1 MKDTVFIP
9 GETLHH
15 LDHCLQRLKAILP
28 PVAKPVDWAGTPAA
42 WWRRR
47 VLSGHLEPVTQTAP
61 VSLDDVLGVDRQKS
75 LVVGNT
81 AQFVK
86 GFPAN
91 NVLLTGARGAGK
103 SSLIQAVLN
112 HFAEDGL
119 RLVQVEP
126 HDLRDLP
133 DITAQ
138 LKDQPYRFLL
148 FCDDLSFDA
157 RDEGYKALKS
167 ILDGAI
173 SAATDNVLVYATSNR
188 RHLMPE
194 YQSDN
199 ATYTVTEGGELHP
212 GEAVEEKISLSDRFG
227 LWVSFQPMPQEPYLA
242 IARHWVEKLGQPHQ
256 VVWSDQTR
264 QAALRWALQRGTRSG
279 RTAFQF
285 ARSHVGNALLQ
296 QLTC

>member
-1 MKDTVFIP
+1 MLLPPD
-9 GETLHH
+9 TLHR
-15 LDHCLQRLKAILP
+15 LDTCLQRLNEVLP
-28 PVAKPVDWAGTPAA
+28 PVAAPIDWANTHAA

-47 VLSGHLEPVTQTAP
+47 ALSGHLEPVVQTAP
-61 VSLDDVLGVDRQKS
+61 VGLDDVLGVDRQKS

-86 GFPAN
+86 GMPAN

-112 HFAEDGL
+112 RFAPEGL

-126 HDLRDLP
+126 QDLRDLP
-133 DITAQ
+133 DITGQ
-138 LKDQPYRFLL
+138 LKDQPYRFVL

-173 SAATDNVLVYATSNR
+173 AAATENVVVYATSNR

-199 ATYTVTEGGELHP
+199 AGYVMSEGGELHP

-242 IARHWVEKLGQPHQ
+242 IARHWVEKLGQPHGVGWTEQARQ
-256 VVWSDQTR
+256 V
-264 QAALRWALQRGTRSG
+264 ALRWALQRGTRSG
-279 RTAFQF
+279 RTAYQF
-285 ARSHVGNALLQ
+285 AKSHVGNALLQ
-296 QLTC
+296 QSD